1 MVVGVLELRLLVRES
16 QSLKDKRRVV
26 KSLKDR
32 IAHRFAVSIA
42 EVDSLDD
49 RQQAELGAAFVSN
62 DRRHAEEVLSKVVEF
77 VRRSVTA
84 ELIDFSIETY

>member
-1 MVVGVLELRLLVRES
+1 MVVGVLELRLLVRQS
-16 QSLKDKRRVV
+16 QSLKDKRRIV

-32 IAHRFAVSIA
+32 ISHRFAVSIA
-42 EVDSLDD
+42 EVASLDD
-49 RQQAELGAAFVSN
+49 WQQAELGAAFVSN

>member
-1 MVVGVLELRLLVRES
+1 MIVGVLEFRLLIRES

-32 IAHRFAVSIA
+32 IAHRYPVSIA

-49 RQQAELGAAFVSN
+49 HQQAHLGAAMVSN

-77 VRRSVTA
+77 VRRSLVA
-84 ELIDFSIETY
+84 ELIDFTIETY

>member
-32 IAHRFAVSIA
+32 IAHRFSVSIA
-42 EVDSLDD
+42 EVASLDD
-49 RQQAELGAAFVSN
+49 WQQAELGAAFVSN

-84 ELIDFSIETY
+84 ELIEFSIETY